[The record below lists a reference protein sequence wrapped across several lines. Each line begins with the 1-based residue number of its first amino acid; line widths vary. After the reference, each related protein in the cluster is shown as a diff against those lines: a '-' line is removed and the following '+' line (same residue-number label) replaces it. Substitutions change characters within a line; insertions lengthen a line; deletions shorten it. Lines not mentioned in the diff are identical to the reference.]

1 MIRRAVLLATAIQ
14 MAGAGSVLANHFPPL
29 SQIKVGAKLALY
41 QPEILLL
48 LAVCGLAISYWGRR
62 DALIGFAAFLA
73 GVLLGFPVVFI
84 WQIDMVWLALILTL
98 LFGATVALHLFLP
111 KRMQQAYLVLAGA
124 CCAPLAFIGHYYQE
138 TTWLLLG
145 NFVFTLLLVMAAAY
159 LVCAVMRKRSEQY
172 WWMAIV
178 LRVFGSWA
186 SAAAIMVF
194 AFYLI
199 RPAA

>member
-1 MIRRAVLLATAIQ
+1 MIRRAVLLAAAIQ

-111 KRMQQAYLVLAGA
+111 KRMQQAYWSLQVPVARRWPSLAITTKRRRG
-124 CCAPLAFIGHYYQE
+124 CCWAISFSPCC
-138 TTWLLLG
+138 WLWPRLIL
-145 NFVFTLLLVMAAAY
+145 
-159 LVCAVMRKRSEQY
+159 
-172 WWMAIV
+172 
-178 LRVFGSWA
+178 
-186 SAAAIMVF
+186 F
-194 AFYLI
+194 AQL
-199 RPAA
+199 